1 MKIKDGNYINI
12 QSFMVKDLKLKGN
25 ELLVY
30 AIIYGFSQNGEDKY
44 TGSIQYLADW
54 TNSTKQGIIK
64 CLKSLVEK
72 CLIEKNEI
80 FKNGVKF
87 VEYNCSEF
95 TSGKQSLLDNETKFN
110 GGSKQSSPNNIIN
123 NIENN
128 NIIIKENIKENYFE
142 NDELNE
148 TFIEYLNLRKKLK
161 AVNSERAIKML
172 ITELNSYDDD
182 VKIKMLEQSIVN
194 SWKSVYPLKN
204 QNKKI
209 ETKEEWEHNLI

>member
-54 TNSTKQGIIK
+54 TNSTKQGIMK

-110 GGSKQSSPNNIIN
+110 GGSKQSLPNNIIN

-128 NIIIKENIKENYFE
+128 NIIIKENIKEKYFE

-161 AVNSERAIKML
+161 AVNSDRAIKML
-172 ITELNSYDDD
+172 INELNSYDDD

-204 QNKKI
+204 QNKKT
-209 ETKEEWEHNLI
+209 ELKEEWEHNLI